1 MKCIKKLKKI
11 SLQEVINLIE
21 ERKLIILSD
30 IVQKIDRRSQGVTGP
45 TLVRREFLKKDEV
58 ELSNIY
64 RTTQ

>member
-1 MKCIKKLKKI
+1 MKCIKKLKMM
-11 SLQEVINLIE
+11 SLQEVINLIK

-30 IVQKIDRRSQGVTGP
+30 IVQKIDRRSQGVIGP